1 MITSATFTR
10 TRQAAEALAPK
21 LPEHVPGEVI
31 VKLKPDTAS
40 LTDFA
45 DEYGSKVLHRFDM
58 PQTMVASVGGE
69 MLQLKLPEGVST
81 AEGLAAMRQDGRVEY
96 AVTNDI
102 LHRVGEPVL
111 PNDLDP
117 KLWGLNNTG
126 QNNGAVDA
134 DIDAP
139 EAWAVTTGK
148 NQSQGG
154 PLIAIIDT
162 GVDYNH
168 PDLKA
173 NMWTNPGEIPGDG
186 LDNDGNGVVD
196 DVHGYNAT
204 NDSGDPMDD
213 NDHGTHCAGTIG
225 GHGNNGEGVAGV
237 QWDAN
242 LMGVKF
248 LTAGGSGNLADAV
261 KGILY
266 AEKMGARVTS
276 NSWGGGGYNEAL
288 RDALANSH
296 ALHIFAAGNAGNDND
311 AGASYPA
318 SYDLPNIVAVAAT
331 DRNDRLAD
339 FSNYGA
345 TTVDLAAPGVDV
357 WSAKPGGGYQDM
369 SGTSMATP
377 HVSGAAGLILAQYP
391 ELNNE
396 QLKAR
401 LLNSVDRLPD
411 LHGVVLSGGRLNV
424 ANALEN
430 DSIGPGAPETLKAS
444 SEKAGEAFVAW
455 TAQGDDGV
463 EGGKAAYYDLRMS
476 NQPFGEGP
484 DETAFAAGHPVP
496 APTPGEPGSAEEVRV
511 RMPLSGE
518 ARTYY
523 FGLQVAD
530 NVGNLSEIRTTSV
543 TVPAAS
549 VAFEENCES
558 QSDNFSGEGWARVPS
573 EGRGMVW
580 TDSPEG
586 PYNNGANTS
595 LTSKVVDLSRL
606 SNSTLVFDAKIAT
619 EARYDFLNV
628 EAREPGAEKWTRL
641 AKYDGNQDWA
651 SREVDMSAFDG
662 KNVELRFRLTS
673 DNIIN
678 SDGVYLDN
686 IVIAGAPVPPPD
698 TILNRESSWR
708 PIFG

>member
-1 MITSATFTR
+1 MIVRNFSAQTR
-10 TRQAAEALAPK
+10 KAAEALAPK

-45 DEYGSKVLHRFDM
+45 DEYGSKVLHKFAM

-81 AEGLAAMRQDGRVEY
+81 AEGIAALRQDSRVAY

-102 LHRVGEPVL
+102 LHRVGEPVV
-111 PNDLDP
+111 PDDLDP
-117 KLWGLNNTG
+117 RLWGLNNTG
-126 QNNGAVDA
+126 QDNGTLDA

-148 NQSQGG
+148 NQGQGG
-154 PLIAIIDT
+154 PLIAVIDT

-173 NMWTNPGEIPGDG
+173 NMWTNPGEVPGDG
-186 LDNDGNGVVD
+186 IDNDGNGVID
-196 DVHGYNAT
+196 DLHGYNAT

-225 GHGNNGEGVAGV
+225 GHGNNAEGVAGV
-237 QWDAN
+237 QWNAN
-242 LMGVKF
+242 MMGVKF

-266 AEKMGARVTS
+266 AERMGARITS

-296 ALHIFAAGNAGNDND
+296 ALHIFAAGNNGNDND

-318 SYDLPNIVAVAAT
+318 SYDLPNIVAVAAS
-331 DRNDRLAD
+331 DRNDNLAD
-339 FSNYGA
+339 FSNYGR

-357 WSAKPGGGYQDM
+357 WSARPGGGYQNM

-391 ELNNE
+391 DLNND

-401 LLNSVDRLPD
+401 LLNSVDRLPN
-411 LHGVVLSGGRLNV
+411 LHGTVLTGGRLNV

-430 DSIGPGAPETLKAS
+430 DSVAPGAPEVLKGS
-444 SEKAGEAFVAW
+444 SDQAGVAVVAW
-455 TAQGDDGV
+455 TAQGDDGL
-463 EGGKAAYYDLRMS
+463 EGGRAAYYDLRRS
-476 NQPFGEGP
+476 DQPFGEGP
-484 DETAFAAGHPVP
+484 DETTFAAGHPVP
-496 APTPGEPGSAEEVRV
+496 APTPGQPGTAEEVSV
-511 RMPLSGE
+511 KMPLSSE
-518 ARTYY
+518 PRTYY
-523 FGLQVAD
+523 FGLQVGD

-549 VAFEENCES
+549 LAFEENCES
-558 QSDNFSGEGWARVPS
+558 ETVNFTGEGWAKVPS
-573 EGRGMVW
+573 EGRGLVW
-580 TDSPEG
+580 TDSPDG
-586 PYNNGANTS
+586 PYNNHANTS
-595 LTSKVVDLSRL
+595 LTSKVIDLSRL
-606 SNSTLVFDAKIAT
+606 ANSTLVFDAKIAT
-619 EARYDFLNV
+619 EARYDFLHV

-641 AKYDGNQDWA
+641 AKFDGNQDWA
-651 SREVDMSAFDG
+651 AREVDMRAFDG
-662 KNVELRFRLTS
+662 KSVELRFRLQS

-678 SDGVYLDN
+678 GDGVYLDN
-686 IVIAGAPVPPPD
+686 IVIAGAPVAPPEPPPEPPQ
-698 TILNRESSWR
+698 R
-708 PIFG
+708 